1 MNRSFFLPIIFY
13 MKIQENVPLK
23 KYTTFRI
30 GGPARY
36 FFTANSRLALLEAV
50 QWAIKRRLPL
60 FILGKGSN
68 LLVSDRGY
76 RGLVINAK
84 CQGISFKKNKIYAE
98 AGASLGQLASFS
110 LENGLSGAE
119 WVAGIPGTVGGAIF
133 GNAGAFGKSMKDITE
148 SVEVL
153 DIKRNIIKKIKNK
166 GCHFGYRQS
175 FFKKNR
181 HLIILSCELK
191 LKKGDRHDIKKEM
204 KGYLD
209 YRATHHPKNPSAG
222 SIFTNPKGYSA
233 RELIDICGLKG
244 KKIGGAQIS
253 NIHSNFII
261 NSGGARAQDV
271 WALIQLVKKTV
282 NKKFK
287 IKLGEEIIFLK

>member
-1 MNRSFFLPIIFY
+1 
-13 MKIQENVPLK
+13 MKIQENVSLK

-30 GGPARY
+30 GGPAKY
-36 FFTANSRLALLEAV
+36 FFTAHTKFSLLEAV
-50 QWAIKRRLPL
+50 QEAFKRRLPF

-68 LLVSDRGY
+68 LLVSDQGF
-76 RGLVINAK
+76 RGLVINVK
-84 CQGISFKKNKIYAE
+84 CQKLSVKNNKISAE
-98 AGASLGQLASFS
+98 AGVSLGQLASSS
-110 LENGLSGAE
+110 LENSLSGAE
-119 WVAGIPGTVGGAIF
+119 WVVGIPGTIGGAIF
-133 GNAGAFGKSMKDITE
+133 GNAGAFGKSMKDIVD

-153 DIKRNIIKKIKNK
+153 DTKKNIVRKIKNK
-166 GCHFGYRQS
+166 ACRFGYRQS

-181 HLIILSCELK
+181 HLIIISCELK
-191 LKKGDRHDIKKEM
+191 LKKRDRHDIKKEM

-253 NIHSNFII
+253 NTHSNFII
-261 NSGGARAQDV
+261 NSGNAKARDV
-271 WALIQLVKKTV
+271 WSLVQLVKKTV

-287 IKLGEEIIFLK
+287 VKLEEEINFLK